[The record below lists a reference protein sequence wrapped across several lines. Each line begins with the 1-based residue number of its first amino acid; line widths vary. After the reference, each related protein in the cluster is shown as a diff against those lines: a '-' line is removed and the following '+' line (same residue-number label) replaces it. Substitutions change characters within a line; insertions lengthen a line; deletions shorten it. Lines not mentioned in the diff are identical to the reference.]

1 MTGYLT
7 IINVLRATNFN
18 VEGAVRHK
26 TFKNFSSRNRQKLK
40 LEDSES
46 PLNFLYVTTIKILK
60 KRKDGEDIK
69 KLEKLTFANLFWY
82 KEKLSYDPLNRFSF
96 FQV

>member
-1 MTGYLT
+1 MFCAQRT
-7 IINVLRATNFN
+7 VNFN

-46 PLNFLYVTTIKILK
+46 PLNFLHVTTTKKLK
-60 KRKDGEDIK
+60 KLMDGEDIK
-69 KLEKLTFANLFWY
+69 KLGKLTFA
-82 KEKLSYDPLNRFSF
+82 KLNKSL
-96 FQV
+96 VTTH

>member
-1 MTGYLT
+1 MFCAQRT
-7 IINVLRATNFN
+7 VNFN

-46 PLNFLYVTTIKILK
+46 HLNFLYATTIKI
-60 KRKDGEDIK
+60 EM
-69 KLEKLTFANLFWY
+69 N
-82 KEKLSYDPLNRFSF
+82 
-96 FQV
+96 

>member
-1 MTGYLT
+1 MFCAQRT
-7 IINVLRATNFN
+7 VNFN

-46 PLNFLYVTTIKILK
+46 PLNFLYVTMIKNLK
-60 KRKDGEDIK
+60 KLRYSEDIK
-69 KLEKLTFANLFWY
+69 KLEKLKFS
-82 KEKLSYDPLNRFSF
+82 KLIKS
-96 FQV
+96 

>member
-1 MTGYLT
+1 MFCAQRT
-7 IINVLRATNFN
+7 VNFN

-46 PLNFLYVTTIKILK
+46 PLNFLYVTTIKNLNKLI
-60 KRKDGEDIK
+60 DGEDIK
-69 KLEKLTFANLFWY
+69 KLGKLTFA
-82 KEKLSYDPLNRFSF
+82 KLNKS
-96 FQV
+96 

>member
-1 MTGYLT
+1 MFCAQRT
-7 IINVLRATNFN
+7 VNFN

-46 PLNFLYVTTIKILK
+46 PLNFLYVTTIKNLK
-60 KRKDGEDIK
+60 KMDGEDIK
-69 KLEKLTFANLFWY
+69 KLGKLTFA
-82 KEKLSYDPLNRFSF
+82 KLNKS
-96 FQV
+96 